1 MLTRL
6 AVAGLLA
13 ALLPLQAA
21 ALETEDLLA
30 LVAMPLAVAAVSE
43 MTDVPT
49 SELVDV
55 VTLLNDAAV
64 PPAQFVEVVRYVPVA
79 LVVENDEPDFVEFVR
94 LRQAEGLRGTQL
106 VTSIEERIH
115 LLGVPDAD
123 LDVTAPRVIVF
134 DDNFIPAAVRTRVAE
149 VKAHPHGG
157 PPGQLKK
164 AAGVQTGAE
173 IVHGTRRGRG
183 RGDGDGDGD
192 DRRVVENRKP
202 AKQRVVRV
210 DDDDDRGR
218 GGGNSDRVTSNRGRG
233 RGSDNAVKPQK
244 RDGGGGPG
252 RGNSGGDGG
261 GGKGKGKGKG

>member
-1 MLTRL
+1 MLKRL

-43 MTDVPT
+43 MTDVPM

-94 LRQAEGLRGTQL
+94 LREAEGLRGTQL

-115 LLGVPDAD
+115 FLGAPDAD
-123 LDVTAPRVIVF
+123 LDVTAPRIVAF
-134 DDNFIPAAVRTRVAE
+134 DDNFIPAVVRTRVAE

-173 IVHGTRRGRG
+173 IVHGTRRGA
-183 RGDGDGDGD
+183 DED
-192 DRRVVENRKP
+192 DRKP
-202 AKQRVVRV
+202 AKKQRVVRV
-210 DDDDDRGR
+210 DDDDNGRGR
-218 GGGNSDRVTSNRGRG
+218 DRVTSDRGRG
-233 RGSDNAVKPQK
+233 RGSDDAVKPQK
-244 RDGGGGPG
+244 RDDGGG
-252 RGNSGGDGG
+252 RGNSGGHGGGNDGG

>member
-1 MLTRL
+1 MLKRL
-6 AVAGLLA
+6 AVAGLLT

-94 LRQAEGLRGTQL
+94 LREAEGLRGTQL

-115 LLGVPDAD
+115 FLGAPDAD
-123 LDVTAPRVIVF
+123 LDVTAPRIVAF
-134 DDNFIPAAVRTRVAE
+134 DDNFIPAVVRTRVAE

-164 AAGVQTGAE
+164 TAGVQTGAE

-183 RGDGDGDGD
+183 RDDDGD

-210 DDDDDRGR
+210 DDDDDKGRGR
-218 GGGNSDRVTSNRGRG
+218 GRDRVTSDRGRG
-233 RGSDNAVKPQK
+233 RGGDDAMKPQK
-244 RDGGGGPG
+244 RDDGGGRG
-252 RGNSGGDGG
+252 RGNSGGGNDGG